1 MAHPRYHRK
10 PLANFAAQLVPRKA
24 TFEIDKPLVKALVA
38 EVISH
43 LALPSH
49 QRSYLMVVVHALFAF
64 ALRIPIL
71 VEKQSVHVIFVC
83 EYMLER
89 LVGAEE
95 LAHTSVSVFKSVPV
109 QSCGDF
115 ASESLMVQE
124 IFRTHR
130 IFDRADSPVFVKGFR
145 VYANEFNLF
154 EFV

>member
-1 MAHPRYHRK
+1 
-10 PLANFAAQLVPRKA
+10 
-24 TFEIDKPLVKALVA
+24 
-38 EVISH
+38 
-43 LALPSH
+43 
-49 QRSYLMVVVHALFAF
+49 MVVVHALFAF